1 MSSLIN
7 KGGEQIVWGNDIDSV
22 IRQVLIQSNNG
33 KVSGFYAL
41 ISAEPEY
48 DIYTKEDERV
58 ATRERIRKTAETA
71 RFVHLVRE

>member
-1 MSSLIN
+1 MW
-7 KGGEQIVWGNDIDSV
+7 ENDIDSV
-22 IRQVLIQSNNG
+22 VRQVLVQSNNG

-48 DIYTKEDERV
+48 GIYTKEDERV

-71 RFVHLVRE
+71 RFVHLVKE